1 VKRVAPLVLIIC
13 SLVGTQALAEHPVSQ
28 PLNRADC
35 DEASLSWNDNANV
48 CDVVFGEAEAKPES
62 DAPAASMG
70 QPLTRKDCALAGMQ
84 WGDSTKVC
92 EEKLEGEAAQVDAKT
107 TPVASTIL
115 INIDKDAQK
124 MTVSVDGEERY
135 HWPVSTGRAGYST
148 PSGTFTARSMNKI
161 WYSKQWDNAPMP
173 HAIFFTGD
181 GHAIHG
187 TNEVKR
193 LGKPAS
199 HGCVRLSPQNAATL
213 YTLVAENGLE
223 NTQVVLAGVA
233 PGRSGQ
239 TASQARHH
247 KSTKIS
253 ATDRSPRY
261 KSQYT
266 FAPPRDEPTARSKK
280 RRGGL
285 FRNLFGRR

>member
-1 VKRVAPLVLIIC
+1 MP
-13 SLVGTQALAEHPVSQ
+13 
-28 PLNRADC
+28 
-35 DEASLSWNDNANV
+35 V
-48 CDVVFGEAEAKPES
+48 CDVVFGEDEAKPES

-84 WGDSTKVC
+84 SDDSAKVC

-135 HWPVSTGRAGYST
+135 HWPVSTGRVGYST

-213 YTLVAENGLE
+213 YTLVAETGLE

-239 TASQARHH
+239 TASQARSH
-247 KSTKIS
+247 KSTKSS
-253 ATDRSPRY
+253 ATARSLRY

-266 FAPPRDEPTARSKK
+266 LAPPGNEPTARSKK
-280 RRGGL
+280 RKGGL
-285 FRNLFGRR
+285 FRNLFGRH